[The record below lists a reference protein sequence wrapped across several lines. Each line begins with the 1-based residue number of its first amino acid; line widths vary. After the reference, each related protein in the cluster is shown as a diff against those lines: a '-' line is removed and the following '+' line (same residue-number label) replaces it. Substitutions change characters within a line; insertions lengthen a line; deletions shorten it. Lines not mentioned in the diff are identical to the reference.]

1 MIRSM
6 IPRSLQFRT
15 SVRGLAPRLLLPLLF
30 GCAPAL
36 FLSAQEAPRLDFEQ
50 GDRIAF
56 LGNTFTERSQ
66 RSSHIEAAFTLA
78 MPDKDLVFRNLGWSG
93 DNVYGEA
100 RKYFGDRK
108 EGYSRLL
115 NHVDLAKPDIIIA
128 HYGANAAFAG
138 AAKIPEFVKQYGTL
152 IDDLKKRTPR
162 IVLVSPPP
170 HEKHPPFIDDPSAHN
185 AVLAQ
190 VRDAIKKL
198 AAEKNVVFSD
208 LYERASGTEGRTE
221 NGVHYSPAGYRALA
235 SDIIGAPLPDT
246 AEYRAFCKQIRAKNN
261 LFFHQYRPQNE
272 TYLRGFRKHEQG
284 QNAKELPQFDAH
296 IAELETAIHKQA
308 RNIREAN

>member
-1 MIRSM
+1 MIV
-6 IPRSLQFRT
+6 RT
-15 SVRGLAPRLLLPLLF
+15 LLSFSAVRYLILLPFILF
-30 GCAPAL
+30 GMVAPAQD
-36 FLSAQEAPRLDFEQ
+36 AAEPTPTFEQ

-78 MPDKDLVFRNLGWSG
+78 MAEKDLVFRNLGWSG

-100 RKYFGDRK
+100 RAYFGNRA

-115 NHVDLAKPDIIIA
+115 NHVDLAKPDLIIA
-128 HYGANAAFAG
+128 HYGANAAFDG
-138 AAKIPEFVKQYGTL
+138 ADKIPDFIKQYGVL
-152 IDDLKKRTPR
+152 IDDLKKRTPN
-162 IVLVSPPP
+162 IVLVAPPP
-170 HEKHPPFIDDPSAHN
+170 LEKYPPFVTDPSKHN

-190 VRDAIKKL
+190 VRDAIEKL
-198 AAEKNVVFSD
+198 AADKEVVFRD
-208 LYERASGTEGRTE
+208 LFENATKLAADTPGKLTE
-221 NGVHYSPAGYRALA
+221 NGIHFSPDGYRKLA
-235 SDIIGAPLPDT
+235 SAMIGAPLPDT
-246 AEYRAFCKQIRAKNN
+246 KEYRAFCDLIRAKNN

-296 IAELETAIHKQA
+296 IVELEARIHQQA
-308 RNIREAN
+308 RTLREAN